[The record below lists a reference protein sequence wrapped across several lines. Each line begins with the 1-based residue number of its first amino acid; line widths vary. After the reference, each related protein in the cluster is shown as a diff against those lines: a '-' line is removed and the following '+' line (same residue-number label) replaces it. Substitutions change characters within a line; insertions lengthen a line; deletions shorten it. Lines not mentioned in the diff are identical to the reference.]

1 MNIVFVF
8 GNNYISYNDE
18 GVIFVIFGKAL
29 LRALIEFIIGVNLV
43 LSTSETFV

>member
-18 GVIFVIFGKAL
+18 GVTFVIFGKAL
-29 LRALIEFIIGVNLV
+29 LRALVEFVIRVNPALV
-43 LSTSETFV
+43 RL

>member
-18 GVIFVIFGKAL
+18 GVIVIFGKAL
-29 LRALIEFIIGVNLV
+29 VRALVEFVIRMNLV